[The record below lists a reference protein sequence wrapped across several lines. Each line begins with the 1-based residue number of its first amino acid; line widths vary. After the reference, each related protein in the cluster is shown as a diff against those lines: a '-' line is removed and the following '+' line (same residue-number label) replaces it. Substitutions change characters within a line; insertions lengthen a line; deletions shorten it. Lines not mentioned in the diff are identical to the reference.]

1 MTTHRE
7 ASNTKLPQLETTA
20 ESSSVVASAICPWDE
35 PGTIETPSSTAVPQP
50 KLSVYSWERKSR
62 ASNAPLTSS
71 SSDTDNISA
80 RPLSSEQDK
89 VKPREDAQPKTRL
102 KIIFCLITNNPI
114 TYFYSTCMEISE
126 VPDRIQR
133 NLGIRHQNTVDS
145 GETGK
150 KRLIPNPIEQRRA
163 SVSYSSR

>member
-1 MTTHRE
+1 M
-7 ASNTKLPQLETTA
+7 ETTA

-35 PGTIETPSSTAVPQP
+35 PGTIETSTSSTAAVPQP

-80 RPLSSEQDK
+80 RPLTSEQEK
-89 VKPREDAQPKTRL
+89 FNAREDAQQKTRL
-102 KIIFCLITNNPI
+102 KIIFWLFKNNSV
-114 TYFYSTCMEISE
+114 TSFYSTCMEISE